1 VTNIVVDEILSELV
15 SETSSVEIPD
25 EAYRAATR
33 QVIDC
38 IGVTLTATAEP
49 AGRIIGSVVER
60 VGGTQ
65 EARVLGTGVSSS
77 MMMSAWGNASL
88 AHLLD
93 FDDTGFSHPTACML
107 PVALA
112 VGENTKASGRET
124 LAALILGYEVFER
137 LAKSGRGHEP
147 VLRMRGYHPTS
158 IYGTPAAAAVAGRL
172 LGLDAAGIRTAMSL
186 AASSASGLTQPFGTW
201 GKGLNAGNA
210 AQSGILAAVLAQE
223 GYWTDADGLGGEYG
237 LLSAVVGKENYDLS
251 GVPDELGKRWSIV
264 DPGLGIKPY
273 PACTST
279 LRAVD
284 AVLAIR
290 REAGISAEEIERVV
304 VHVHPDL
311 LHTLRYEKPETG
323 FRGKF
328 SLDYTVAAAALDG
341 ELTIESFSQERAGR
355 PEFRAMLDRVELQR
369 HPEWPIAE
377 RRNNPVDVELLDGR
391 TISKEVPAELGS
403 RGNPLSW
410 EAVTAKYAACAG
422 RVLLPEQVRSSVG
435 TLTDLVDA
443 PGIVEVID
451 ELTTAAPPVPGHR
464 RGGDVGGGESLRE
477 GRQID
482 LPAG

>member
-15 SETSSVEIPD
+15 SETSASDIPD
-25 EAYRAATR
+25 DAYRAATR

-49 AGRIIGSVVER
+49 AGRIIGSAVER
-60 VGGTQ
+60 VGGAE
-65 EARVLGTGVSSS
+65 EARLLGTGVRSS

-112 VGENTKASGRET
+112 VGEHTKASGRDT

-137 LAKSGRGHEP
+137 LAASGRGHEP
-147 VLRMRGYHPTS
+147 VLRERGYHPTS

-201 GKGLNAGNA
+201 GKGLNAGHA

-237 LLSAVVGKENYDLS
+237 LLSAVVGKGHYDLS
-251 GVPDELGKRWSIV
+251 GVPDELGTRWSIV
-264 DPGLGIKPY
+264 DPGLNIKPY

-279 LRAVD
+279 LGAVD

-290 REAGISAEEIERVV
+290 REAGIGAEDIERIV
-304 VHVHPDL
+304 VHVHPEL
-311 LHTLRYEKPETG
+311 LHTLRHEKPEIG

-341 ELTIESFSQERAGR
+341 DLTIDSFSDEWAGR
-355 PEFRAMLDRVELQR
+355 PEFRSMLDRVELRR
-369 HPEWPIAE
+369 HPEWPITDIQ
-377 RRNNPVDVELLDGR
+377 RKPVDVELVDGR
-391 TISKEVPAELGS
+391 TLSKWVRFRAELGS
-403 RGNPLSW
+403 RENPMSW
-410 EAVTAKYAACAG
+410 DQVMDKYAACAG
-422 RVLLPEQVRSSVG
+422 RVLPPDHVKTSIG
-435 TLTDLVDA
+435 TLTDLVDE
-443 PGIVEVID
+443 PSIVEVID
-451 ELTTAAPPVPGHR
+451 GLTAADPSAG
-464 RGGDVGGGESLRE
+464 
-477 GRQID
+477 
-482 LPAG
+482 PATDPSPAEARAM